1 METIVKSLGFE
12 SLEEYHRLVAHVELD
27 TPQKIKQFDDW
38 KNNDGS
44 KKGILKLSG
53 CVRQAISL

>member
-53 CVRQAISL
+53 CVR